1 MKKTWGWLYS
11 LPYTFWMCEPICTVN
26 WYFIRVFK
34 IYNEYF
40 FKIILRPNK
49 CTFFL
54 NSRWVNAIHDRKKCE
69 YCQCVII
76 KSQFCAEKKNSF
88 HSKQKQNNRNSTN
101 GTCPFKKNDTYT
113 VIRFKFM
120 QNNMQTNRIDARSGL
135 CSIVLRIFM

>member
-1 MKKTWGWLYS
+1 MLFMIVKN
-11 LPYTFWMCEPICTVN
+11 VN
-26 WYFIRVFK
+26 IANVSSSNLSFA
-34 IYNEYF
+34 
-40 FKIILRPNK
+40 P
-49 CTFFL
+49 
-54 NSRWVNAIHDRKKCE
+54 
-69 YCQCVII
+69 
-76 KSQFCAEKKNSF
+76 KKNSF